1 MPIKPLRSV
10 LYMPASN
17 PRVLEKAKTLP
28 ADAVVFDLEDAVAP
42 DNKVE
47 AREQACA
54 ATQAGGYGRRQVVIR
69 TNGMDTPWGRDDL
82 IAALRAGPDAVL
94 VPKISSGDEVVSISQ
109 AMTKAGAKDIKLWV
123 MMETPLAMLDAGAI
137 AAASAQPGSR
147 LACFVMGTNDLAK
160 DTRAR
165 LTPGRGAMVAW
176 LSTCVAAAR
185 AYGLSILDGVYND
198 FGDDDGL
205 AAECRQGL
213 ELGMD
218 GKTLI
223 HPRQIAICN
232 DIFSPSAEEVDW
244 ARRIVAQFDR
254 PENASVNVLSIEGKM
269 VERLHADMARR
280 VIALA
285 DAMQEG

>member
-1 MPIKPLRSV
+1 MQIKPLRSV

-17 PRVLEKAKTLP
+17 PRALEKAKSLP
-28 ADAVVFDLEDAVAP
+28 ADAVVFDLEDAVGP
-42 DNKVE
+42 DNKVA
-47 AREQACA
+47 ARGQACA
-54 ATQAGGYGRRQVVIR
+54 AARAGGYGRRDVVIR
-69 TNGMDTPWGRDDL
+69 VNGMDTPWGRDDL
-82 IAALRAGPDAVL
+82 AAAVKAGPDAVL
-94 VPKISSGDEVVSISQ
+94 VPKISSGDDVVAISQ
-109 AMTKAGAKDIKLWV
+109 AMTEAGAKDTKLWV
-123 MMETPLAMLDAGAI
+123 MMETPLAMLDAKAI
-137 AAASAQPGSR
+137 AAASAGSR

-165 LTPGRGAMVAW
+165 LTPGRSAMVAW

-198 FGDDDGL
+198 FTDDDGL
-205 AAECRQGL
+205 RDECLHGL

-244 ARRIVAQFDR
+244 ARRIVAEFDR
-254 PENASVNVLSIEGKM
+254 PENATVNVMSIDGKM

-285 DAMQEG
+285 DAMGEG

>member
-82 IAALRAGPDAVL
+82 IAALKAGPDAVL

-109 AMTKAGAKDIKLWV
+109 AMTEAGAKDIKLWV